1 MNAVGLILAGG
12 SGSRLGSVR
21 KADLRLGGQT
31 LMERVVAGLGATA
44 PPLLISTGGVAE
56 DLAAFG
62 TPLPDLDLPLA
73 GPLAGLAAASQH
85 LSGRAGRET
94 IVVTVAVDTP
104 FLPPDYVQR
113 LVGAIAGGARAAQAG
128 WQGNAYPT
136 NAAWR
141 LADLVDLVARIEAGT
156 APNSPKALLRQQN
169 AVMVDWSGSHA
180 EDPFANLNTLADL
193 VTLARRA
200 STRSA

>member
-31 LMERVVAGLGATA
+31 LIERVVARLRVTA
-44 PPLLISTGGVAE
+44 PPLLISTGRAAE
-56 DLAAFG
+56 DLTAFG
-62 TPLPDLDLPLA
+62 TPVGDLELPLA
-73 GPLAGLAAASQH
+73 GPLAGLAAAGQL
-85 LSGRAGRET
+85 LSGRDPET

-104 FLPPDYVQR
+104 FLPPDYVER

-128 WQGNAYPT
+128 WQGNGYPT

-141 LADLVDLVARIEAGT
+141 LADLVDLAAGITAGT
-156 APNSPKALLRQQN
+156 APNSPKALLREHH
-169 AVMVDWSGSHA
+169 AMMVDWSGSHA

-193 VTLARRA
+193 VALAGRA
-200 STRSA
+200 SLQPA